1 MVFKGTRRLL
11 SGEFEQHIEGRGAVT
26 NAATSQDYTQYY
38 ITTAPQDFADLVPL
52 QIDVVLHASIP
63 DVAFEQER
71 LVVLE
76 EIRRAEDNPRRRTFQ
91 NVMEVAFEQ
100 LPYRRPVLGP
110 TSVIEQLTPQQMRD
124 FHAGWYQPNSITA
137 VAVGNLPVE
146 QLIQQVIAGFDESY
160 PVRNA
165 PRTLLDLSVESG
177 IHSSQRSSQQ
187 LPPSATVMPEPS
199 FSTLV
204 RREVVDPSLQQA
216 RLVLLWRV
224 PGLTELSQTYGLDVL
239 ASILGQGR
247 TSRLVQDLRENRRL
261 VSAIVSSNLGYLT
274 QGIFYVT
281 AQLPSEHLEAAEA
294 AIVQQIQRLQTELI
308 STAEINRVRTQVA
321 NRFVFSN
328 ETPSDR
334 ANLYGY
340 YYSQLGSL
348 EPALNYPTQI
358 QALDPVD
365 LQRSA
370 QQYLSADAYGVVIL
384 RPDSPE
390 C

>member
-1 MVFKGTRRLL
+1 
-11 SGEFEQHIEGRGAVT
+11 
-26 NAATSQDYTQYY
+26 
-38 ITTAPQDFADLVPL
+38 
-52 QIDVVLHASIP
+52 
-63 DVAFEQER
+63 
-71 LVVLE
+71 
-76 EIRRAEDNPRRRTFQ
+76 
-91 NVMEVAFEQ
+91 
-100 LPYRRPVLGP
+100 
-110 TSVIEQLTPQQMRD
+110 
-124 FHAGWYQPNSITA
+124 
-137 VAVGNLPVE
+137 
-146 QLIQQVIAGFDESY
+146 
-160 PVRNA
+160 
-165 PRTLLDLSVESG
+165 
-177 IHSSQRSSQQ
+177 
-187 LPPSATVMPEPS
+187 
-199 FSTLV
+199 
-204 RREVVDPSLQQA
+204 
-216 RLVLLWRV
+216 
-224 PGLTELSQTYGLDVL
+224 
-239 ASILGQGR
+239 
-247 TSRLVQDLRENRRL
+247 